1 MPDFGNFPAG
11 VDRYEGVRKWMPYAK
26 AVSAKCHD
34 FDSQGNETRTDYMKM
49 MKIVTDAGYD
59 GFVGIEYE
67 GGKLDEIAGI
77 KACKT
82 LLERCRAAL

>member
-1 MPDFGNFPAG
+1 M
-11 VDRYEGVRKWMPYAK
+11 R
-26 AVSAKCHD
+26 
-34 FDSQGNETRTDYMKM
+34 M

-67 GGKLDEIAGI
+67 GGKLDEASGI
-77 KACKT
+77 LACKK